1 MIKIIT
7 RTQNT
12 SLPFSIIKG
21 SAQKRNKTADALSKQ
36 FYTKL
41 LSASDDKSCT
51 LEIFNVLLNNLLQ
64 NIINFKVL
72 RKTNPKYRG
81 TIKHNVTGT
90 ECDDNGIISLLVDGF
105 KIFLPLDK
113 NGKNI
118 TNKFCAIHEA
128 RHLFD
133 AVCNPKTNQFRLQNL
148 YEKID
153 FEAQKDNISKLFLDT
168 LDNPIRMKDFKS
180 SVRKLIEDMPDT
192 ISIDCLQT
200 IRNSLKSEINAYGD
214 EIKSMAKGSGLFYNL
229 REILTIKLFLH
240 QNAKFKQKLKFANK
254 LLKEKL
260 TNARNNHR
268 MSLNS

>member
-7 RTQNT
+7 ITKNT
-12 SLPFSIIKG
+12 SLPFSTIKG
-21 SAQKRNKTADALSKQ
+21 SAQKRNKTAAGLSKQ

-41 LSASDDKSCT
+41 LSASNDKSCA
-51 LEIFNVLLNNLLQ
+51 LEIFNDYLNNLLQ
-64 NIINFKVL
+64 NKIKFKVFPNVNH
-72 RKTNPKYRG
+72 RYKG
-81 TIKHNVTGT
+81 TIQRNIVGAEYDPKGT
-90 ECDDNGIISLLVDGF
+90 IRLLLEGF

-133 AVCNPKTNQFRLQNL
+133 SACNPKTNQFRLQNL

-153 FEAQKDNISKLFLDT
+153 FEAQKDNISNMFLDS
-168 LDNPIRMKDFKS
+168 LDKHVRMKDFKN
-180 SVRKLIEDMPDT
+180 SVRKLIKDMPDL

-214 EIKSMAKGSGLFYNL
+214 EIKSMAKGAGIFYNL
-229 REILTIKLFLH
+229 PEIITIKVFLH
-240 QNAKFKQKLKFANK
+240 QNAKFKQKLQFANK

-260 TNARNNHR
+260 ANERKNHKAL
-268 MSLNS
+268 LNS